1 MFLVLPKLQQAHK
14 PSITQAI
21 ASVSSFIT
29 LVVSSSR
36 NVLNIINEL
45 QKWETKDCFSKGSA
59 WMERAFFPLC
69 ERQKYS
75 MKYFTSKKE
84 QEQPS

>member
-1 MFLVLPKLQQAHK
+1 MFLVLPKSQQAHK

-29 LVVSSSR
+29 LVVFGSR

-45 QKWETKDCFSKGSA
+45 
-59 WMERAFFPLC
+59 
-69 ERQKYS
+69 
-75 MKYFTSKKE
+75 
-84 QEQPS
+84 

>member
-1 MFLVLPKLQQAHK
+1 MWLDLAKDGEDLKKKEKNLSHMFLVLPKLQQAHK

-29 LVVSSSR
+29 LVVSSSW

-45 QKWETKDCFSKGSA
+45 
-59 WMERAFFPLC
+59 
-69 ERQKYS
+69 
-75 MKYFTSKKE
+75 
-84 QEQPS
+84 

>member
-1 MFLVLPKLQQAHK
+1 MWLDLAKDGEDLKKKEKTLSHMFLVLPKLQQAHR

-45 QKWETKDCFSKGSA
+45 
-59 WMERAFFPLC
+59 
-69 ERQKYS
+69 
-75 MKYFTSKKE
+75 
-84 QEQPS
+84 

>member
-1 MFLVLPKLQQAHK
+1 MWLDLAKDGEDLKKKKKKPSHMFLVLPNLEQAHK

-45 QKWETKDCFSKGSA
+45 
-59 WMERAFFPLC
+59 
-69 ERQKYS
+69 
-75 MKYFTSKKE
+75 
-84 QEQPS
+84 

>member
-1 MFLVLPKLQQAHK
+1 MWLDLAKDGEDLKKKRKNLSHMFLVLPKLQQAHK

-29 LVVSSSR
+29 LVVSSSW

-45 QKWETKDCFSKGSA
+45 
-59 WMERAFFPLC
+59 
-69 ERQKYS
+69 
-75 MKYFTSKKE
+75 
-84 QEQPS
+84 